1 MKSVVLQWQASSIL
15 FLRQI
20 SFENGETT
28 VEDEIKKAV
37 EPVFACKKRMKEIE
51 EQKNERN
58 REIEW

>member
-1 MKSVVLQWQASSIL
+1 M